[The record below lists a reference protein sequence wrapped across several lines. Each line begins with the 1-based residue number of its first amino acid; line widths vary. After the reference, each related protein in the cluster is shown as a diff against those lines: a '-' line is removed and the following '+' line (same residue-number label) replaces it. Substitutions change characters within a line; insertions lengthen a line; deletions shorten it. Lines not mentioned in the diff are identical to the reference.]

1 MDGVSPEG
9 GSQIMTQG
17 FVCPSCGSLLTLLT
31 EPTAYLC
38 PITGEDVEED
48 AVRHAMAQAREDES

>member
-1 MDGVSPEG
+1 
-9 GSQIMTQG
+9 MTTEFQ
-17 FVCPSCGSLLTLLT
+17 CPSCGSTLILLT

-48 AVRHAMAQAREDES
+48 AVRHAMARAQEDARDD